1 MNTILVGAQ
10 WGDEG
15 KGKII
20 DILSAEMDFIVR
32 YQGGN
37 NAGHT
42 VVVGKKEFI
51 LHLIPSGILH
61 ENKKCV
67 IGNGVVV
74 DPEALI
80 NEINHLKKHKVDVD
94 KSLLISDRVHIIF
107 PYHRLFDGLRE
118 EKKTGKLGTTKRGI
132 GPCYADKA
140 NRCGITMA
148 DLLNKEL
155 FCKKLKVNVEE
166 KNLIL
171 EKIYNH
177 EGFSYDE
184 LADRYLGFA
193 KVVKRYI
200 CDTAIALNK
209 AIEKGKSVLFEGAQG
224 TLLDIDHGTYPFVTS
239 SNATAGGA
247 CTGAGVSPN
256 KIDKIIGVV
265 KAYTTRVGEGPLP
278 TEFDKELM
286 GIIQK
291 KGREFGATTGRPRRC
306 GWFDSVVVG
315 HSVLIN
321 GLTEIALTKL
331 DVLDDLEEIKICTA
345 YKYKDKVLKDFPADI
360 EVLLNCKP
368 VYEKMPGWV
377 RDTAS
382 CKRYEDLPPNA
393 RRYLERLSE
402 IVGSKISIIS
412 VGSSRRETI
421 IKK

>member
-1 MNTILVGAQ
+1 VNIILVGAQ

-20 DILSAEMDFIVR
+20 DILSAEADYIVR

-80 NEINHLKKHKVDVD
+80 NEINHLKKHNVDVD
-94 KSLLISDRVHIIF
+94 NNLLISDRVHIIF
-107 PYHRLFDGLRE
+107 PYHRLFDSLRE

-148 DLLNKEL
+148 DLLNEKL
-155 FCKKLKVNVEE
+155 FCNKLKANIEQ

-171 EKIYNH
+171 EKIYDHN
-177 EGFSYDE
+177 GFSYDE
-184 LADRYLGFA
+184 LAKRYLGFA
-193 KVVKRYI
+193 KVIKSYI
-200 CDTAIALNK
+200 CDTAITLNK
-209 AIEKGKSVLFEGAQG
+209 AVDRGKSILFEGAQG

-239 SNATAGGA
+239 SSATAGGA
-247 CTGAGVSPN
+247 CTGAGISPN

-278 TEFDKELM
+278 TEFNKDLM
-286 GIIQK
+286 GVIQK

-306 GWFDSVVVG
+306 GWFDSVVVR
-315 HSVLIN
+315 HSVLLN
-321 GLTEIALTKL
+321 GLNEIALTKL
-331 DVLDDLEEIKICTA
+331 DVLDDLREINICTA
-345 YKYKDKVLKDFPADI
+345 YKYKQKALKDFPADI
-360 EVLLNCKP
+360 EVLSACKP
-368 VYEKMPGWV
+368 IYEKMPGWLS
-377 RDTAS
+377 DTTS
-382 CKRYEDLPPNA
+382 CKSYKDLPVNA
-393 RRYLERLSE
+393 RRYLEKLSD

-421 IKK
+421 IRK